1 MKLVALKLKLE
12 LISKRGRKESR
23 HISKTHGSLE
33 RANTK
38 FSPPRTKV
46 VLACSTLDLQEDE
59 LPMVLGRWSFS
70 TSKTRLRWWMV
81 NRAIVSVDGRSD
93 GASALCLIVSAA
105 SMDRSNISSV

>member
-12 LISKRGRKESR
+12 LISKRGRKESL

-33 RANTK
+33 KANTK
-38 FSPPRTKV
+38 FSLPRTKV

-59 LPMVLGRWSFS
+59 LSMVLGGWSFS
-70 TSKTRLRWWMV
+70 TSKTLLQWWMV

-93 GASALCLIVSAA
+93 GASALELFCVVLDCSGCFYG
-105 SMDRSNISSV
+105 